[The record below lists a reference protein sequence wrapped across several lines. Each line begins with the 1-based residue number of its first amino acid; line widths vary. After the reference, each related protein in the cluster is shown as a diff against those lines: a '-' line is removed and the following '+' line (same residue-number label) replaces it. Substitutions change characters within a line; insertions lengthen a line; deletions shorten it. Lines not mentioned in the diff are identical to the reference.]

1 MTTTQ
6 DGWERYGGM
15 LTRAMAEVLPE
26 FPDEV
31 FPEFPGEVLPEFPD
45 EVLPEFPDEV
55 LLTGWPGQPPSG
67 LNSRLAHSE
76 QTQPTPLGL

>member
-6 DGWERYGGM
+6 DGWERYGGT

-31 FPEFPGEVLPEFPD
+31 FPEFPD

>member
-31 FPEFPGEVLPEFPD
+31 FPEFPD

>member
-26 FPDEV
+26 FPD
-31 FPEFPGEVLPEFPD
+31 EVLPEFPD

>member
-1 MTTTQ
+1 MTMTQ
-6 DGWERYGGM
+6 DGWERYGGT
-15 LTRAMAEVLPE
+15 LTRAMA
-26 FPDEV
+26 
-31 FPEFPGEVLPEFPD
+31 